1 MQKTKRFVIIAVA
14 IILTASTVLAK
25 KMNCDFDQED
35 YNALLKGERHMVRAK
50 LEEANLQGMDLRGRD
65 FSHAELEGANF
76 EKADLSRAIF
86 RHADLEEAN
95 FKDAKITGTIF
106 KGAKLGFA
114 TWVDGR
120 MCAEDSLGSCW

>member
-1 MQKTKRFVIIAVA
+1 MQKTKRFIIIVFA
-14 IILTASTVLAK
+14 IILTAGAVLAK

-35 YNALLKGERHMVRAK
+35 YKALLRGEKHLSRAK
-50 LEEANLQGMDLRGRD
+50 LEEADMQGMDLRGRD

-76 EKADLSRAIF
+76 ENADLSRAIF
-86 RHADLEEAN
+86 KHADLEEAN
-95 FKDAKITGTIF
+95 FKGAKITGTIF

-120 MCAEDSLGSCW
+120 ICAEDSLGSCW